1 METVVLLTVLE
12 TVGTSRSPLQ
22 RLCPTGYR
30 MQTHYTIIDSLIA
43 TQATENPERYTHQ
56 CDSFSSYL

>member
-1 METVVLLTVLE
+1 MEKVILLTVLE